1 MVRAGIEFGAVF
13 GGRILPH
20 CGNAASASRL
30 WQAILASLT
39 TFPHF
44 LGFRGDEILKTPG
57 RHRLGN
63 DAGLP
68 QARFELRIG
77 EPDGDSLVERPAMA
91 APKLPAPAMSLRA
104 KRSIGLQ

>member
-20 CGNAASASRL
+20 CANAASASRL
-30 WQAILASLT
+30 LQGDLGELDDLS
-39 TFPHF
+39 PF

-57 RHRLGN
+57 RHRLGS
-63 DAGLP
+63 DAGLH